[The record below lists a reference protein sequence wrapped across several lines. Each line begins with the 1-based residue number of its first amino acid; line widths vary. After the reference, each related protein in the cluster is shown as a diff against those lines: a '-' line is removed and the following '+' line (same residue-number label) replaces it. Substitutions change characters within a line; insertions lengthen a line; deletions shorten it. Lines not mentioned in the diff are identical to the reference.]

1 MQLKTTLMTL
11 ALAAAALSATA
22 QEKIFKPTT
31 GANNLEVQVNPF
43 VSNPFQLSGNS
54 LISGIKYRRFTSPT
68 AALRLTANLNYSR
81 TSTITQDAGTGGST
95 QKELRDRRS
104 SFGLVVRPGIEKH
117 FAGTD
122 RLSPYIGA
130 EVALGFTTTRL
141 VEESEEENNTVVET
155 VVRNRNGFLLAGA
168 NALAGVDIYLIP
180 NLYIGTEFG
189 FGLAYTSPFATKV
202 KPPQGSEF
210 ETREEKEATFSVG
223 PYVQSAVRIGYIF

>member
-1 MQLKTTLMTL
+1 MQLKTTFLTL
-11 ALAAAALSATA
+11 ALAAAALSASG

-43 VSNPFQLSGNS
+43 VNNPFQLSGS
-54 LISGIKYRRFTSPT
+54 GLISGIKYRKFTSPT
-68 AALRLTANLNYSR
+68 AALRLTANLSYSR
-81 TSTITQDAGTGGST
+81 SSTITQEAGTGGST
-95 QKELRDRRS
+95 QKELRDRS
-104 SFGLVVRPGIEKH
+104 SAFNLTIRPGIEKH

-130 EVALGFTTTRL
+130 EVLLGFNTTRQ
-141 VEESEEENNTVVET
+141 VEESTDSGNSVVET
-155 VVRNRNGFLLAGA
+155 VTRNRNGFLLAGA

-202 KPPQGSEF
+202 KPPQGE
-210 ETREEKEATFSVG
+210 ERESKVDKDASFSVG
-223 PYVQSAVRIGYIF
+223 PYIQSAVRIGYIF